1 MFNLIRPQIRK
12 THSLL
17 YTTVRAFKV
26 PDVKDP
32 SMYTPEKI
40 KERQAAIAAKLK
52 EVKKQNEGV
61 DAAFKAHDPSEF
73 SFTKKASKL
82 Q

>member
-32 SMYTPEKI
+32 TMYTPEKI

-52 EVKKQNEGV
+52 EVKK
-61 DAAFKAHDPSEF
+61 
-73 SFTKKASKL
+73 
-82 Q
+82 